1 MGTDLEGKT
10 RNELALLLERCG
22 SLADGVRFLE
32 GDDLIELLNELDSM
46 RALVADSSTTLR
58 AAVSR

>member
-1 MGTDLEGKT
+1 MGTDLERKT

-22 SLADGVRFLE
+22 TLAEGVRFLE

-58 AAVSR
+58 AAISR

>member
-1 MGTDLEGKT
+1 MGTDLERKT

-22 SLADGVRFLE
+22 TLAEGVRLLD

-58 AAVSR
+58 AAISR